1 MRHRNRNNH
10 LGRTASHR
18 AALLANMAN
27 SLFLH
32 KRIVTTLVKAREL
45 RKYAEPLIT
54 KSKFDTTH
62 SRRTV
67 FSYLQNKFSVKAL
80 FTEIAPKIEDRPG
93 GYTRIL
99 KLGPR
104 NGDGAEM
111 ALIEI
116 VDFNEYLE
124 GESLG
129 KKARKKNIRPKSEA
143 PTAAKVN
150 QESQIQDSPA
160 AETTS
165 ETEEKSDDNSST
177 LS

>member
-1 MRHRNRNNH
+1 
-10 LGRTASHR
+10 
-18 AALLANMAN
+18 MAN

-54 KSKFDTTH
+54 KSKLDTTH

-80 FTEIAPKIEDRPG
+80 FTEIAPQIEERPG

-116 VDFNEYLE
+116 VDFNEYLG
-124 GESLG
+124 GESLA
-129 KKARKKNIRPKSEA
+129 KKARKKAIRSKPEAAVTTKATQETQISESS
-143 PTAAKVN
+143 PEDTAT
-150 QESQIQDSPA
+150 EI
-160 AETTS
+160 
-165 ETEEKSDDNSST
+165 EEKSENDST

>member
-1 MRHRNRNNH
+1 
-10 LGRTASHR
+10 
-18 AALLANMAN
+18 MAN

-54 KSKFDTTH
+54 KSKLDTTH

-80 FTEIAPKIEDRPG
+80 FTEIAPQIEERPG

-116 VDFNEYLE
+116 VDFNEYLG

-129 KKARKKNIRPKSEA
+129 KKARKKAIRPKPE
-143 PTAAKVN
+143 TAAATKAT
-150 QESQIQDSPA
+150 QETQIAESPA
-160 AETTS
+160 EDTATEI
-165 ETEEKSDDNSST
+165 EEKSENDST